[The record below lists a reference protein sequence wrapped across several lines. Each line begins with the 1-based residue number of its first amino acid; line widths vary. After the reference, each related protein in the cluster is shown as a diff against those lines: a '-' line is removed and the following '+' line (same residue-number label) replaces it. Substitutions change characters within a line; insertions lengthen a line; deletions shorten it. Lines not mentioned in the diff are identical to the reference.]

1 MMNLSEGERTMKRL
15 LAVLM
20 CVMIG
25 SLTLGTAVV
34 SAEEPVTAPKKRKI
48 FNLADQQHSL
58 NIDVIRIVD
67 EAQFEGL
74 MNLYYQCSI
83 DKTSAVVIGL
93 SHGHDVTLVEGA
105 YKYYIA
111 KYFDGP
117 FAQVGLVI
125 GDYDGDTEAGVT
137 GALGY
142 ERSLTRHL
150 VVSGAVEMTV
160 GSMDHPV
167 TGDQDPI
174 FRSILGLTFAF

>member
-1 MMNLSEGERTMKRL
+1 MKRL
-15 LAVLM
+15 LSVLM
-20 CVMIG
+20 CVLVG
-25 SLTLGTAVV
+25 SLVLGTAAW
-34 SAEEPVTAPKKRKI
+34 SAEEPVAAPKKRKI

-58 NIDVIRIVD
+58 SIDVIRIAD

-93 SHGHDVTLVEGA
+93 SHGHDVTLVEAA
-105 YKYYIA
+105 YKYYIG
-111 KYFDGP
+111 KYFQGP
-117 FAQVGLVI
+117 FAQVGLVV
-125 GDYDGDTEAGVT
+125 GDYDGDTEGGVT

-142 ERSLTRHL
+142 EHSLTRHL
-150 VVSGAVEMTV
+150 VAVGAVEMTV